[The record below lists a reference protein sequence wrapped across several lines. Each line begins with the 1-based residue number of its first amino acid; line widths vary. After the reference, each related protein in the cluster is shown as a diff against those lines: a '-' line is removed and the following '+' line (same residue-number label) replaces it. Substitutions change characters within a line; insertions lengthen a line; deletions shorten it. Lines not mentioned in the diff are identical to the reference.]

1 MIGRNHLRGS
11 FHFDEGRAWLNQLM
25 TVLEYWDPL
34 QFWHTSSDSS
44 HWVRRYTKM
53 CRIQWWIKTASPWS
67 SRQSNLYS
75 SFILPSRNLGLYP
88 FYPFYPPSS
97 HIRDQLLRA
106 HRLPRRAPIPKCAS
120 LNGGKEA
127 IPQRWCARS
136 EGINRGSERTPDA
149 FVACHLGRIASH
161 RFKRSYKL
169 LLGESVMSKETD
181 SNCCSTLWK
190 LLVNRHA
197 SGQQRKTIC

>member
-44 HWVRRYTKM
+44 HWVRRYTTQNR

-106 HRLPRRAPIPKCAS
+106 HRLPRRAPHPKMCLFEWWEGS
-120 LNGGKEA
+120 DPPEVMCQIGGHQSRKRKDTGCLRCMS
-127 IPQRWCARS
+127 P
-136 EGINRGSERTPDA
+136 GP
-149 FVACHLGRIASH
+149 HRIAP
-161 RFKRSYKL
+161 FQTVL
-169 LLGESVMSKETD
+169 
-181 SNCCSTLWK
+181 
-190 LLVNRHA
+190 
-197 SGQQRKTIC
+197 